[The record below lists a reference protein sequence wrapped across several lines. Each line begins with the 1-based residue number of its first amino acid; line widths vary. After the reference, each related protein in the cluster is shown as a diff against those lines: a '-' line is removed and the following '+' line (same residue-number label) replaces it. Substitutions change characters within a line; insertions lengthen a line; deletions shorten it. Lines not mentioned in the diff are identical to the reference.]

1 VSGPGASRPPR
12 GDGRLETEGDLCVVR
27 FERILAHPI
36 DTVWAALT
44 DPDQLAH
51 WWGHA
56 EVELV
61 PGGAFVVRW
70 LNTDEHGNGAEM
82 HGTITALEAPTLL
95 EIVGDLHG
103 TLRFT
108 LRADGGRTHLSF
120 SSTLALPEAFRTK
133 VLAGWHFH
141 LNALARTLD
150 GESNDLVNL
159 PEWEG
164 IHASYDATR
173 EPLSAAP
180 PSTPVARDD

>member
-1 VSGPGASRPPR
+1 
-12 GDGRLETEGDLCVVR
+12 
-27 FERILAHPI
+27 
-36 DTVWAALT
+36 
-44 DPDQLAH
+44 
-51 WWGHA
+51 
-56 EVELV
+56 
-61 PGGAFVVRW
+61 
-70 LNTDEHGNGAEM
+70 M
-82 HGTITALEAPTLL
+82 HGTIAEFEAPTLL

-141 LNALARTLD
+141 LDALARTLD

-164 IHASYDATR
+164 IHARYDDTR
-173 EPLSAAP
+173 EPLSSAP
-180 PSTPVARDD
+180 PSRPVARDD